1 MGWVMMSEREISRGL
16 VGRYVDVCAFADG
29 RLQVRASGVLLPHT
43 VFDKNQRVTHAAITE
58 NKHLG
63 AVLARIKAEQDKTP
77 PKVEAK
83 RSSAR
88 NACVKTGRRS
98 PGRPSMVD
106 AIAERRRAEAE
117 KLVKAARAGGQSSD
131 I

>member
-1 MGWVMMSEREISRGL
+1 M
-16 VGRYVDVCAFADG
+16 
-29 RLQVRASGVLLPHT
+29 QVRALGVVLPHT

-63 AVLARIKAEQDKTP
+63 AVLAWIKSEQDKTP
-77 PKVEAK
+77 PKVKTK
-83 RSSAR
+83 RTSAR
-88 NACVKTGRRS
+88 NAYVKTGRTP

-106 AIAERRRAEAE
+106 AIAEKRRAEA
-117 KLVKAARAGGQSSD
+117 AREVDRVAGQSCD